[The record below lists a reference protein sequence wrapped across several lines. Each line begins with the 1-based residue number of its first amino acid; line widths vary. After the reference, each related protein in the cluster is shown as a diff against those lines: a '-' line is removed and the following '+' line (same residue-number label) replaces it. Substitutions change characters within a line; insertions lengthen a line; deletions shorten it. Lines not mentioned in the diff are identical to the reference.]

1 MQLLLASL
9 TLGLEGIANFR
20 LCSPSLPGIYR
31 AGGLEQAT
39 AADVANILDGAKIR
53 TIIDL
58 RNDDEIEKSAASAS
72 PYGRALLDAYDRGA
86 PVGAGQIASEGSGVL
101 QRLNV
106 PILCDAD
113 GFLDEVANRLG
124 PAAKA
129 KAAMVRTFD
138 GKGYD
143 RILYDDIAKK
153 RQLGLYTVMLK
164 TSAEFGNALEAVAS
178 RRQSGNVLIHCAK
191 GKDRTG
197 VLAALL
203 QHVAGDDEKDILE
216 AYAASEGLLSDHEK
230 AAPAFMAAPTTPAP
244 RARDPLPPRKA
255 KIEDNPTRDAM
266 ARGVDWTSMAG
277 SPPEAMSGTL
287 EWLRSEHGSIDGY
300 LASEMA
306 LGDGYEEWRRKLL
319 NAVRLS

>member
-1 MQLLLASL
+1 MRVASSRRRRR
-9 TLGLEGIANFR
+9 TWPTY
-20 LCSPSLPGIYR
+20 S
-31 AGGLEQAT
+31 T
-39 AADVANILDGAKIR
+39 GAKIR

-216 AYAASEGLLSDHEK
+216 AYAASEGFAERTRKGGASVHGAYYACAKGEGS
-230 AAPAFMAAPTTPAP
+230 AAAEEGKERGQPD
-244 RARDPLPPRKA
+244 AR
-255 KIEDNPTRDAM
+255 RDGEGRRLDEHGRLA
-266 ARGVDWTSMAG
+266 ARGD
-277 SPPEAMSGTL
+277 
-287 EWLRSEHGSIDGY
+287 EWDARVAKERAWQH
-300 LASEMA
+300 
-306 LGDGYEEWRRKLL
+306 R
-319 NAVRLS
+319 RLSCQRDGAG